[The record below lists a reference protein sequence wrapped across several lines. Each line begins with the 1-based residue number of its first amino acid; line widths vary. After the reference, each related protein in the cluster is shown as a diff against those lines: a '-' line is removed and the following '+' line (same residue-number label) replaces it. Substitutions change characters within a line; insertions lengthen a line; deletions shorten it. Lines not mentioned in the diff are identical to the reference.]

1 MTRPLIPSFVRPAR
15 LAPLAS
21 VPVFLSLSGK
31 RVVVAGEGAPVV
43 WKAELMAAAGAQVVV
58 YAPEPDPELEAL
70 ADAYPDA
77 VALQR
82 RAWEPEDFEGAA
94 VAIGDIPEHG
104 EAARF
109 AAAARARGAL
119 VNVIDQPAFCA
130 FQFGAIVNRSPV
142 VIGISTDGA
151 APILAQAIR
160 RRIEAVLPASLSS
173 WAAAAKRFRD
183 RLVGLLPGRAD
194 RRAFW
199 ECFVD
204 HAFAGR
210 TAEVGAEHLED
221 LARAVRAG
229 EAPAGDGAGE
239 VVLVGAGPGDP
250 DLLTLKAVR
259 ELQAADVILYD
270 RLVPEEVLELGRREA
285 QRIRVGKEGHGPSC
299 RQEDISALLVS
310 LARDGR
316 RVVRLKGGDPAIFAR
331 TGEEV
336 AACREAGI
344 PVRIVPGITAATA
357 AAASLGLSLTHR
369 DHAQRVQFV
378 TGHGRHGALPPDLDL
393 GALADPRATTIVY
406 MARRIAAELAGKL
419 ITQGVAATTP
429 ALVAT
434 NVSRPDETT
443 TATTVGGL
451 AQGAARGDDMAPTLV
466 VIGTACAAAGL
477 NQAKSPAR
485 ALTMPGSRLA
495 PLVELKKGITLGTL
509 ESVRE
514 RA

>member
-1 MTRPLIPSFVRPAR
+1 VTRPVDPSGVRPAR

-21 VPVFLSLSGK
+21 LPVFLSLAGK

-43 WKAELMAAAGAQVVV
+43 WKAELMAAAGAQVAV
-58 YAPEPDPELEAL
+58 YAPRPDPELEAL
-70 ADAYPDA
+70 ADAHPNAITLVPRD
-77 VALQR
+77 
-82 RAWEPEDFEGAA
+82 WEPDDLEGAA
-94 VAIGDIPEHG
+94 VAIGDIAVPS

-109 AAAARARGAL
+109 AEAARARGAL

-160 RRIEAVLPASLSS
+160 RRIEALLPASLSA
-173 WAAAAKRFRD
+173 WANAAKRFRD
-183 RLVGLLPGRAD
+183 RLVELLPSRAD
-194 RRAFW
+194 RRTFW
-199 ECFVD
+199 ERFVD
-204 HAFAGR
+204 EAFAAGKSPPQD
-210 TAEVGAEHLED
+210 LES
-221 LARAVRAG
+221 LARSIGAG
-229 EAPAGDGAGE
+229 AAPARDRTGE

-270 RLVPEEVLELGRREA
+270 RLVPDAVLELGRREA
-285 QRIRVGKEGHGPSC
+285 QRNLVGKEGHGPSC

-310 LARDGR
+310 LAREGR
-316 RVVRLKGGDPAIFAR
+316 RVLRLKGGDPAIFAR

-336 AACREAGI
+336 AACRRAGI

-378 TGHGRHGALPPDLDL
+378 TGHGRQGALPPDLDL
-393 GALADPRATTIVY
+393 EALADSRATTVVY
-406 MARRIAAELAGKL
+406 MARRTAAELARKL
-419 ITQGVAATTP
+419 LARGVPATTP

-434 NVSRPDETT
+434 NVSRLDESAV
-443 TATTVGGL
+443 ATTVGGL
-451 AQGAARGDDMAPTLV
+451 AEGVARGDDVAPTLV
-466 VIGTACAAAGL
+466 LIGQACAAAGL
-477 NQAKSPAR
+477 SAGDR
-485 ALTMPGSRLA
+485 ATEAASSRELA
-495 PLVELKKGITLGTL
+495 P
-509 ESVRE
+509 
-514 RA
+514 AD

>member
-1 MTRPLIPSFVRPAR
+1 MTRPLTPSSVRPAR

-21 VPVFLSLSGK
+21 VPVFLNVAGK

-43 WKAELMAAAGAQVVV
+43 WKAELMAAAGALVAV
-58 YAPEPDPELEAL
+58 YAPHPDPELEAL
-70 ADAYPDA
+70 ATAYPSA
-77 VALQR
+77 VALIR
-82 RAWEPEDFEGAA
+82 RAWEPDDFDCAA
-94 VAIGDIPEHG
+94 VAIGDIADPD

-109 AAAARARGAL
+109 AASARAGGAL

-160 RRIEAVLPASLSS
+160 RRIEAVLPASLAA

-183 RLVGLLPGRAD
+183 RLVSLLPGRAE
-194 RRAFW
+194 RRVFW
-199 ECFVD
+199 ERFVD
-204 HAFAGR
+204 EAFAGKTAHAGPENLERLAR
-210 TAEVGAEHLED
+210 TVGASTAPEK
-221 LARAVRAG
+221 ARG
-229 EAPAGDGAGE
+229 GE

-270 RLVPEEVLELGRREA
+270 RLVPDAVLELGRREA
-285 QRIRVGKEGHGPSC
+285 RRIRVGKEGHGPSC

-336 AACREAGI
+336 AACRGAGI

-357 AAASLGLSLTHR
+357 AAASLGVSLTHR

-378 TGHGRHGALPPDLDL
+378 TGHGRQGALPPDLDL
-393 GALADPRATTIVY
+393 EALADARATTIVY
-406 MARRIAAELAGKL
+406 MARRTAAELAGKL
-419 ITQGVAATTP
+419 LARGVPATTP
-429 ALVAT
+429 AIVAT
-434 NVSRPDETT
+434 NVSRPDETAM
-443 TATTVGGL
+443 ATTVGGL
-451 AQGAARGDDMAPTLV
+451 AEGAALGDDVAPTLV
-466 VIGTACAAAGL
+466 LIGAACAAAG
-477 NQAKSPAR
+477 AAVAGMAPAEAPAPR
-485 ALTMPGSRLA
+485 ALA
-495 PLVELKKGITLGTL
+495 PAE
-509 ESVRE
+509 
-514 RA
+514 